1 MTREEALLLEGQ
13 CDTMMSKYTGRVCE
27 LKMTFSGRLQVI
39 FKHYDEFVILDEE
52 MKEMSF
58 VKFYGF
64 YQDFVHIRESVLKCI
79 NDNKETFELLIWRL
93 R

>member
-13 CDTMMSKYTGRVCE
+13 YDTMMSKYTGRVCE

-64 YQDFVHIRESVLKCI
+64 YILWFLSRFCAHKRISFKVHK
-79 NDNKETFELLIWRL
+79 
-93 R
+93 